1 MNIIGNKYLIEY
13 KIGEGTFGTIYKG
26 TNIRTKEQ
34 VAIKVEQINNRTK
47 LIKNESNIYQ
57 YLKDCKFVPNIKW
70 FGKDTN
76 NYYMVINLLGDS
88 LNVVKEKQQQSVL
101 TLKQTL
107 QIGVQ
112 IIIILEQI
120 HNKGL
125 VHRDIK
131 PDNFLFGLNN
141 NVNKLFIIDFGLCK
155 TYLNGDN
162 KHIQIKSTSSLIG
175 TPTFASI
182 NSHNCLELSRRD
194 DLESLGYMLIYFVNI
209 NLSWQCIIENNQ
221 IMEHKQNITRYDYVP
236 SIIIKYMDYIKSLTF
251 DEAPNY
257 SYLTNMLSSEI

>member
-1 MNIIGNKYLIEY
+1 
-13 KIGEGTFGTIYKG
+13 
-26 TNIRTKEQ
+26 
-34 VAIKVEQINNRTK
+34 
-47 LIKNESNIYQ
+47 
-57 YLKDCKFVPNIKW
+57 
-70 FGKDTN
+70 
-76 NYYMVINLLGDS
+76 MVINLLDKS
-88 LNVVKEKQQQSVL
+88 LEQLKEHRKRFS
-101 TLKQTL
+101 LKLTL
-107 QIGVQ
+107 QIGFQ
-112 IIIILEQI
+112 LLKLLKSI

-131 PDNFLFGLNN
+131 PDNFLFGLND

-182 NSHNCLELSRRD
+182 NAHNCLELSRRD

-209 NLSWQCIIENNQ
+209 YLSWQYIIENNQ
-221 IMEHKQNITRYDYVP
+221 IMEYKQNITRYDYVP

-251 DEAPNY
+251 EEAPNY

>member
-26 TNIRTKEQ
+26 INVRTKKQ
-34 VAIKVEQINNRTK
+34 VAIKIEQINNGTK
-47 LIKNESNIYQ
+47 LLKNESNIYQ

-70 FGKDTN
+70 FGKDIN
-76 NYYMVINLLGDS
+76 NYYMVINLLGNS
-88 LNVVKEKQQQSVL
+88 LKVVKEKQQQSVF

-112 IIIILEQI
+112 IIILLEQI

-131 PDNFLFGLNN
+131 PDNFLFGLNDNIN
-141 NVNKLFIIDFGLCK
+141 NLFIIDFGLCK
-155 TYLNGDN
+155 SYLNGDN
-162 KHIQIKSTSSLIG
+162 KHIQLKNTSSLIG

-182 NSHNCLELSRRD
+182 NAHKYLELSRRD
-194 DLESLGYMLIYFVNI
+194 DLESLGYMLIHFI
-209 NLSWQCIIENNQ
+209 NVCLSWQYIIVNNQ
-221 IMEHKQNITRYDYVP
+221 IIEHKQNITKYDNVP
-236 SIIIKYMDYIKSLTF
+236 NIILKYMNYTKSLTF
-251 DEAPNY
+251 EEAPNY
-257 SYLTNMLSSEI
+257 NYLINILKSEL